1 MDRDIIDELIADALD
16 CGLSHV
22 GPLDVS
28 TIVIHKEARDA
39 CAENK
44 CGRYGTNWSC
54 PPGCGTLEECERLI
68 RRYSRGV
75 IVQTTGEIDVFDYD
89 TYLEV
94 GKRHHELFSRFART
108 VRKKAPDALLCG
120 GSSCS
125 GCSECTYPDAP
136 CRFPERLSYPMEGL
150 GMMVYE
156 VCRDNGLKYNYG
168 NGTLTYIGCVLV
180 D

>member
-1 MDRDIIDELIADALD
+1 M
-16 CGLSHV
+16 HV
-22 GPLDVS
+22 
-28 TIVIHKEARDA
+28 R
-39 CAENK
+39 
-44 CGRYGTNWSC
+44 RTNWSC